1 MAFEEL
7 VIQGGALGI
16 VAFSTYFNQ
25 IHMKKA
31 IENNTKALIEVKA
44 VTQKCT
50 GRK

>member
-16 VAFSTYFNQ
+16 VAFTTYFNQ
-25 IHMKKA
+25 VYMKKA
-31 IENNTKALIEVKA
+31 IDNNTAALIEFKS